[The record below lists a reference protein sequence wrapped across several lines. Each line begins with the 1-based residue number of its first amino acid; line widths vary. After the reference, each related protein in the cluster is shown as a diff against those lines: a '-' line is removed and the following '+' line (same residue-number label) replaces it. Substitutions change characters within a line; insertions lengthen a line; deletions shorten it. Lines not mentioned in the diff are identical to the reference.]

1 MNPRV
6 WLSPF
11 SAQFVFTVVALVAL
25 NQSVI
30 RGHGWYTRTAALEA
44 ALALVAALVACLC
57 CSDAPQIP
65 DSARETGS
73 GPSSGGRRQ
82 LSLIPMGA
90 AALFLSGKAFLLTRH
105 VDDAPPIGLMIL
117 RLSAGAGFVLIF
129 MFAVFDFIRPGR
141 LATGFRVRLF
151 LLFAAGTLLR
161 VTAVVI
167 WPEPSIDVY
176 VWLREAPRVL
186 LAGHNPYVPENM
198 SQGALAVYPPLP
210 IVMAAPFSAVG
221 LDVRYA
227 NVVCDLL
234 AAWLLYGM
242 ARRRGRPLL
251 GALIAGT
258 YLNLP
263 SVPFMLK
270 NAWFEPMLAALLASG
285 ISLADRG
292 NRFGNLLLGLGLTSK
307 QFGLPLLFPLWRAF
321 RGRRKF
327 LLVGVGLAIAL
338 VIVPFFLWSPANFLN
353 AVVSLHLAI
362 APDLESLTLRSAA
375 HHLFGVAIPGWL
387 AAGLTFLLIGC
398 VAWRTPVKVGG
409 AGLWM
414 GTTLLIFCLLFVKGY
429 FNYFYLCS
437 YLFMLGLTAITPEG
451 SPAAFR
457 EPIPSAEQNENSV
470 SI

>member
-1 MNPRV
+1 MKPRV
-6 WLSPF
+6 WLSLF
-11 SAQFVFTVVALVAL
+11 SAQFLCTVIALFAL
-25 NQSVI
+25 NQGVI
-30 RGHGWYTRTAALEA
+30 RGHGFYSRTAALEA

-57 CSDAPQIP
+57 CSDASQIP
-65 DSARETGS
+65 YSVRETKNGT
-73 GPSSGGRRQ
+73 PSRVHRP
-82 LSLIPMGA
+82 LSLIPMAA
-90 AALFLSGKAFLLTRH
+90 AALYLSGKAFLLTRH
-105 VDDAPPIGLMIL
+105 QDEASLMGLMIL
-117 RLSAGAGFVLIF
+117 RLSAGAGFVLIGLF
-129 MFAVFDFIRPGR
+129 SIFDLVRPER
-141 LATGFRVRLF
+141 VRADFRVRLF
-151 LLFAAGTLLR
+151 LLFAAGALLR

-167 WPEPSIDVY
+167 WPEPSIDVF

-210 IVMAAPFSAVG
+210 IVLAAPFTVLG

-227 NVVCDLL
+227 NVVCDIV
-234 AAWLLYGM
+234 AAWFLYAM
-242 ARRRGRPLL
+242 ARRRGQPLL

-270 NAWFEPMLAALLASG
+270 NAWFEPMLAVFLAGG

-292 NRFGNLLLGLGLTSK
+292 NRLGNVLLGLGLTGK
-307 QFGLPLLFPLWRAF
+307 QFGLPLLFPLWRAC

-327 LLVGVGLAIAL
+327 LLAGVGLAIAL

-353 AVVSLHLAI
+353 AVLYQHLAI
-362 APDLESLTLRSAA
+362 APDFDSLTLRSAA
-375 HHLFGVAIPGWL
+375 HHLLGVTIPGWL
-387 AAGLTFLLIGC
+387 AGGLAFLLIGC
-398 VAWRTPVKVGG
+398 VAWRTPMKVGA

-414 GTTLLIFCLLFVKGY
+414 GTTLLIFSLLYIKGY

-451 SPAAFR
+451 SPAAPNQSSLTMGG
-457 EPIPSAEQNENSV
+457 EDQGEE
-470 SI
+470 